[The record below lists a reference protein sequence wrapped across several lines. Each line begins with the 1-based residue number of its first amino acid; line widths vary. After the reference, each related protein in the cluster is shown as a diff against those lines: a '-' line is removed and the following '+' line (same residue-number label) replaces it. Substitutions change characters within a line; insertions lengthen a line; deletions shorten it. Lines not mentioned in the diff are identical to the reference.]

1 VLPDGIRVRVRESVP
16 AVAVKPEQGD
26 LQWADSDAN
35 FLGPVQGIHLFS
47 PSGDASGT
55 ALLSKGAAH
64 FSLTS
69 PLSSMGNAIDYP
81 VLTIAMPV
89 KPTAKAGQTA
99 SLALDPSFSR
109 WVDPNGQDY
118 PLLLTNGTLT
128 VGGTLSISNIVP
140 GGGVVPAGTKIA
152 ITGMGFTPDFKI
164 QVNDASL
171 ATQKYV
177 SANEIDVT
185 LAADTNMTSRRIRIV
200 NPSTNERVTYY
211 SYQRTTAMGKSTH
224 ALIASAV
231 PLFAGTT
238 WSLAYFRPILNG
250 SQYSGLALE
259 NPTAQTVKVRLQ
271 LYGSNGTLL
280 KAKTVSLLPNKK
292 FSRDLVEL
300 FTGVVPGNGTSLKVT
315 SPVAIPMLGLLG
327 DDALGTVDP
336 VDPSPNP

>member
-1 VLPDGIRVRVRESVP
+1 
-16 AVAVKPEQGD
+16 
-26 LQWADSDAN
+26 
-35 FLGPVQGIHLFS
+35 
-47 PSGDASGT
+47 
-55 ALLSKGAAH
+55 
-64 FSLTS
+64 
-69 PLSSMGNAIDYP
+69 
-81 VLTIAMPV
+81 
-89 KPTAKAGQTA
+89 
-99 SLALDPSFSR
+99 
-109 WVDPNGQDY
+109 
-118 PLLLTNGTLT
+118 
-128 VGGTLSISNIVP
+128 
-140 GGGVVPAGTKIA
+140 
-152 ITGMGFTPDFKI
+152 MGFRPDSKI
-164 QVNDASL
+164 QVNEADA
-171 ATQKYV
+171 TPKYV
-177 SANEIDVT
+177 SANEIDIT
-185 LAADTNMTSRRIRIV
+185 LSADTNMTSRRIRIV

-224 ALIASAV
+224 ALIASTV

-280 KAKTVSLLPNKK
+280 KAKTVSLLPNKR

-300 FTGVVPGNGTSLKVT
+300 FAGVVPGNGTSLKVT